1 MKKRRK
7 GNHGRLNDY
16 SIINYLGAMTH
27 PFRFTMNRTVVQ
39 ADIDELNHVNNVV
52 YLQWIQDVAK
62 NHWLKVGQHLT
73 AEVVWVASRHEIDYL
88 APAFLGDP
96 IEVGTWVG
104 QPQGARFERF
114 IVIRHAETKK
124 ELVKA
129 KTIWVMLDAQ
139 TLKPRRVP
147 DDMVAL
153 FQ

>member
-1 MKKRRK
+1 M
-7 GNHGRLNDY
+7 NDY
-16 SIINYLGAMTH
+16 SIITYLGAMSH
-27 PFRFTMNRTVVQ
+27 PFRFTMTRTVVP

-62 NHWLKVGQHLT
+62 SHWQQVGQHRMN
-73 AEVVWVASRHEIDYL
+73 EVVWVASRHEIDYL

-104 QPQGARFERF
+104 QAQGARFERF
-114 IVIRHAETKK
+114 IVIRHAQTKK
-124 ELVKA
+124 EMVKA

-139 TLKPRRVP
+139 TFNPRRVP
-147 DDMVAL
+147 EDMVNL